1 MDCSAAPASCSRSN
15 EPTFGKAGDL
25 VITADVPLA
34 AKVIAIGATVI
45 EPRGDL
51 LDARN
56 IDERLSM
63 RDFMDE
69 LRSNGLVTGGPA
81 AYSDSDRR
89 AFANRL
95 DRWLAA
101 RARKG

>member
-1 MDCSAAPASCSRSN
+1 MQIWVVADRHIIEAVQ
-15 EPTFGKAGDL
+15 AGDL

-34 AKVIAIGATVI
+34 ARVIAIGAIVI

-63 RDFMDE
+63 RDFMDG

-95 DRWLAA
+95 DRWLAT